1 MKLRDWRGTREEPA
15 AVGMH
20 VEGRIHPLWHAVPA
34 GLWTSWMRP
43 AVPCLASALLG
54 LSAPVLA
61 QGSPKTQHL
70 AVEHAEFSFAP
81 TTTGTLVA
89 APHGTVDLHTG
100 TIAPLVAARLGAGH
114 VVARAQGGGGP
125 TRINVNRPTEGAR
138 LPCAAEQPSAR
149 SEAVYQR
156 YAQVIAQAA
165 GASPLRLYV
174 EIHGNSDV
182 PTAGRIEVA
191 AKGISETEARRA
203 KDAYPQLLAEARR
216 HSAGYPALV
225 LSIQPVDRVHFDA
238 ACLKTRGIGA
248 AQAPRL
254 LHFELP
260 KTAREPAAHEATARL
275 IAGLVKAVEGAR

>member
-1 MKLRDWRGTREEPA
+1 
-15 AVGMH
+15 
-20 VEGRIHPLWHAVPA
+20 
-34 GLWTSWMRP
+34 MRP
-43 AVPCLASALLG
+43 AVLCLASALLG

-61 QGSPKTQHL
+61 QGSSQAQHL
-70 AVEHAEFSFAP
+70 AVEHAEFSFVP

-100 TIAPLVAARLGAGH
+100 TLAALVASHLGAGH
-114 VVARAQGGGGP
+114 VVARAQGGAGP

-138 LPCAAEQPSAR
+138 LACAAEQPSAR

-156 YAQVIAQAA
+156 YVQVVGQAA

-174 EIHGNSDV
+174 EIHGNSDA
-182 PTAGRIEVA
+182 PTAARIEVA
-191 AKGISETEARRA
+191 AKGISKQEAQHA
-203 KDAYPQLLAEARR
+203 KDAYARLLAQARG
-216 HSAGYPALV
+216 HSASYPALE
-225 LSIQPVDRVHFDA
+225 LFIQPVDRVHFDA

-248 AQAPRL
+248 TQAPRL

-260 KTAREPAAHEATARL
+260 KSAREPAVHEATARL